1 MFVEEHCTEHN
12 VRVHAT
18 MLCVFQK
25 WHISEDGEMIQ
36 MKSDA
41 NPNSIDAKVVHEIAH
56 SALNNHHLPPG
67 VQKKH
72 SMSMGRDLSFFMIPA
87 SKVND

>member
-67 VQKKH
+67 VQKKT
-72 SMSMGRDLSFFMIPA
+72 LN
-87 SKVND
+87 VNGKRPLLLHDSCIEGK